1 MPTFFISHFFYAI
14 ILLVGDSVNL
24 EIVVNDYLLAW
35 YILYGASLSK
45 EIDKF
50 KKNLY
55 IKYNKE
61 YNFCYKDRAEIIKY
75 GKDFIPDND
84 ILYNAVLTSTLFKTL
99 KKEAIKHKN
108 GIERMWE
115 GSRETINK
123 YINSILRIPF
133 PKVINV
139 YIVHP
144 RLEITDYQ
152 RELKSLIWGSEKDKY
167 DVLTVFL
174 SLITKGLLIESNEE
188 FLNNKEILNS
198 IVELSIVNEIGKSIS
213 KNFNYDLGNPVLK
226 LIKRQIYPFWL
237 MYLGYVEK
245 ETILDK
251 MIDDKIGFDL
261 DKYPIDRSLK
271 KMNLKVFT
279 EYCIKNSKNILKL
292 NNIIKIEKEDEIE
305 II

>member
-1 MPTFFISHFFYAI
+1 M
-14 ILLVGDSVNL
+14 NL
-24 EIVVNDYLLAW
+24 EIMVNDYLLAW

-55 IKYNKE
+55 TKYNKE
-61 YNFCYKDRAEIIKY
+61 YNFCYKDRTEIIKY

-99 KKEAIKHKN
+99 KKEAIRHKN
-108 GIERMWE
+108 SIERMWD
-115 GSRETINK
+115 GNKVTINK
-123 YINSILRIPF
+123 CINNVIRLSF

-152 RELKSLIWGSEKDKY
+152 RELKSLVWGSEKDKY
-167 DVLTVFL
+167 DVLTIFL
-174 SLITKGLLIESNEE
+174 SLITKGLLIESNED

-198 IVELSIVNEIGKSIS
+198 VVELSAVNEIGKSIS
-213 KNFNYDLGNPVLK
+213 KNFNYELGNPVLR

-237 MYLGYVEK
+237 MYLGYTDK

-251 MIDDKIGFDL
+251 MIEDKIGFDL
-261 DKYPIDRSLK
+261 DKYPLDRSLK
-271 KMNLKVFT
+271 KMNLRVFT
-279 EYCIKNSKNILKL
+279 EYCIKNSKNILRL
-292 NNIIKIEKEDEIE
+292 NNIMRIEKEDEIE